1 MAQQHIYPFVSLKKI
16 MNIYT
21 VNKEENF
28 ADYHSIYSFIN
39 QCTVYLEASK
49 YLFTGTKIDMIN
61 GSTVK

>member
-1 MAQQHIYPFVSLKKI
+1 

-28 ADYHSIYSFIN
+28 ADYRSIYSFIN